1 MTATEMLPETGAAD
15 GWPDRVEARLGHLEK
30 DVAAIKATL
39 QHLAT
44 KADVQEAINALTW
57 RLIAAL
63 LLGLAALGAFLKLTG

>member
-15 GWPDRVEARLGHLEK
+15 SWQDRVEARLGHLEK

>member
-1 MTATEMLPETGAAD
+1 M
-15 GWPDRVEARLGHLEK
+15 
-30 DVAAIKATL
+30 AAIKATL

-44 KADVQEAINALTW
+44 KADVREAINALTW